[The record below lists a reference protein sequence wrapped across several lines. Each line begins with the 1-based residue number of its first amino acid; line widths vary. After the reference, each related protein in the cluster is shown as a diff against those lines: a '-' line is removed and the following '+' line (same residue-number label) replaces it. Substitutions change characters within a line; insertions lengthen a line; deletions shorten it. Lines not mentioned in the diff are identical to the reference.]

1 MSGAPPAVLE
11 AARAKMKPA
20 AEPVFEV
27 WPENWESFDFFL
39 TLESQWVI
47 VAGMGTAV
55 KTGIDY
61 CRVESTLNILG
72 IPRKN
77 RVKLFRD
84 MRVMEKAALSA
95 WSKKP

>member
-20 AEPVFEV
+20 PEQVFEV

-47 VAGMGTAV
+47 VAGMGTAL
-55 KTGIDY
+55 KSGLDY

-72 IPRKN
+72 IPRKK
-77 RVKLFRD
+77 RPKLFRD
-84 MRVMEKAALSA
+84 MQTMEKAALSV
-95 WSKKP
+95 WLKK